1 MSRFFFDSAAAT
13 PITAT
18 MRNRWT
24 GLNSS
29 QATASSRLK
38 PPPTALAELASSALT
53 SLPWRDTQ
61 AIRFGGAG
69 TGQVCCA
76 KPLVESRRGDG
87 EENGARDTRA
97 GGKAAWAAKPKPRSS
112 SAASSMNEERDQEE
126 RDWSDRFIGFERS
139 FLAICVLRKFFWT
152 EIWEGKHK
160 TWKVNVGYFKS
171 STRVSILFLLN
182 SLNKNKTHIYI
193 YRYSITE
200 LLCKNTENFYPFKT
214 QMVENKLV

>member
-29 QATASSRLK
+29 QANASSRLK

-69 TGQVCCA
+69 TGQLCCA
-76 KPLVESRRGDG
+76 KPPVESRRGDG

-97 GGKAAWAAKPKPRSS
+97 GGKAAWAAQPKPRSS

-139 FLAICVLRKFFWT
+139 FLAICVLRKFFELRFERESTKHGRWT
-152 EIWEGKHK
+152 LA
-160 TWKVNVGYFKS
+160 T

-182 SLNKNKTHIYI
+182 SLNKNKTLKKKIFHH
-193 YRYSITE
+193 RIT
-200 LLCKNTENFYPFKT
+200 L
-214 QMVENKLV
+214 

>member
-69 TGQVCCA
+69 TGQLCCA
-76 KPLVESRRGDG
+76 KPPVESRRGDG

-126 RDWSDRFIGFERS
+126 RDWSDRFIGFEGRFWQFVFCAS
-139 FLAICVLRKFFWT
+139 FLNWDLRGKAQNMEGERWLLQHVLAY
-152 EIWEGKHK
+152 
-160 TWKVNVGYFKS
+160 YFYL
-171 STRVSILFLLN
+171 I
-182 SLNKNKTHIYI
+182 H
-193 YRYSITE
+193 
-200 LLCKNTENFYPFKT
+200 
-214 QMVENKLV
+214 